1 MTTQKIKC
9 PQCSFEFLPDEIL
22 SHQLEEKYR
31 LEYEEKQRQKD
42 QENIEKEKA
51 LTEKAQ
57 KIESAKQDLVGV
69 VNRQVEEKL
78 KTEKLEI
85 EKKAKEEA
93 IEKAQKEYSEKLENI
108 KADGEERDK
117 QNKELRDQISDLM
130 KQLREMKAKDEQRDI
145 EYQKRIMEE
154 ESSIKNKAKQEA
166 QEESQLQIAQKEK
179 QLDDLR
185 KQLSEAQ
192 RKAEQGSQQ
201 SQGEVL
207 ELELEELLR
216 QQFIYDEI
224 IPVPKGDNGA
234 DVIQKVK
241 NNLGKVCG
249 MIVWESKRTKNWTES
264 WIPKLKDDLRR
275 EKGDIAVIVSTAL
288 PDEIKN
294 FGIRDGVMV
303 VSFNSVVAL
312 TTLLR
317 KQLIDLN
324 NAKVSGEDKDKKSE
338 IVYNYLISN
347 DFKQRIEVW
356 LEYFTS
362 RQKEINIEK
371 AYFTK
376 KWEKE
381 EKSIQKIY
389 LNTSGI
395 YGDLQGLIGTAL
407 PKIEM
412 LELPEGEESII

>member
-1 MTTQKIKC
+1 MAQKIKC
-9 PQCSFEFLPDEIL
+9 PECGFEFLPDEAL

-31 LEYEEKQRQKD
+31 LEYESKQKQKD
-42 QENIEKEKA
+42 QEFIEKEKA
-51 LTEKAQ
+51 LNEKEQ
-57 KIESAKQDLVGV
+57 KLETVKQDLVGV
-69 VNRQVEEKL
+69 VNKQVAEKL

-93 IEKAQKEYSEKLENI
+93 SEKAQKEYSEKLENI

-145 EYQKRIMEE
+145 EYQKKIMEE
-154 ESSIKNKAKQEA
+154 ESNIKDKAKQEA
-166 QEESQLQIAQKEK
+166 MEESRLQIAQREK
-179 QLDDLR
+179 QLDDLK
-185 KQLSEAQ
+185 KQLAEAQ

-201 SQGEVL
+201 TQGEVL
-207 ELELEELLR
+207 ELELEELLK

-241 NNLGKVCG
+241 NSFGKVCG
-249 MIVWESKRTKNWTES
+249 TIVWESKRTKNWTES

-294 FGIRDGVMV
+294 FGIREGVMV
-303 VSFNSVVAL
+303 ASFNSVIPL
-312 TTLLR
+312 TTILR
-317 KQLIDLN
+317 KQLIDLY
-324 NAKVSGEDKDKKSE
+324 NAKSSSEDKGKKSE

-362 RQKEINIEK
+362 RQKEINTEK

-412 LELPEGEESII
+412 LELPEESELE

>member
-1 MTTQKIKC
+1 MPQTIKC
-9 PQCSFEFLPDEIL
+9 PQCGFEFLPDEAL

-31 LEYEEKQRQKD
+31 LEYESKQKQKD
-42 QENIEKEKA
+42 QEFIEKEKA
-51 LTEKAQ
+51 LADKAQ
-57 KIESAKQDLVGV
+57 NIEAEKQNLASV
-69 VNRQVEEKL
+69 VDHQVEEKL
-78 KTEKLEI
+78 KTEKQNI